1 MNSTIKIAAKFAVLF
16 CGMLMPLMVFGQGG
30 PGPPP
35 PPEGIPFDLVCGVI
49 LAGGAMVAGRKI
61 YSKSE
66 AA

>member
-1 MNSTIKIAAKFAVLF
+1 MNSFIKIVSKFSVLL
-16 CGMLMPLMVFGQGG
+16 CAMLMPLMVFGQGV

-35 PPEGIPFDLVCGVI
+35 PPEGIPFDLVCGII